1 MPCKN
6 TLYSLSIIT
15 IPNNSLLQI
24 LQFSSSG
31 VIFQLQYTTRCHPS
45 KRFCSRYAPNIKSNT
60 SISTTMSNFSQ
71 QILRISSQVN
81 NSLNSLNNFFYSI
94 PYTYGFSFF
103 ISLINGLIIF
113 NHYAINLLQ
122 QLQNPRNNLNCIMF
136 SSSCQLTIAS
146 TFFRS
151 ILILPSLIINSI
163 KLVFLIKNSHFLIAT
178 SIYSSCSLFKNYLM
192 YSSLLSKQIIMLLR
206 YTIINLLRCSPNI
219 LLIRFW
225 NITSI
230 FISLN
235 YITNS
240 LYSPSFNLKAAFY
253 LLPSVTERVQA
264 TIIYSKVD
272 IIKLRT

>member
-1 MPCKN
+1 
-6 TLYSLSIIT
+6 
-15 IPNNSLLQI
+15 
-24 LQFSSSG
+24 
-31 VIFQLQYTTRCHPS
+31 
-45 KRFCSRYAPNIKSNT
+45 
-60 SISTTMSNFSQ
+60 
-71 QILRISSQVN
+71 
-81 NSLNSLNNFFYSI
+81 
-94 PYTYGFSFF
+94 
-103 ISLINGLIIF
+103 
-113 NHYAINLLQ
+113 
-122 QLQNPRNNLNCIMF
+122 
-136 SSSCQLTIAS
+136 
-146 TFFRS
+146 
-151 ILILPSLIINSI
+151 
-163 KLVFLIKNSHFLIAT
+163 
-178 SIYSSCSLFKNYLM
+178 
-192 YSSLLSKQIIMLLR
+192 MLLR